1 MLQLYDLAG
10 IYFRAFYAVPSS
22 MTGPDGAPVNAI
34 RGTLDILARVITDAR
49 PTRGVACLD
58 VDWRPAWRVEL
69 VPSYKAHR
77 VAVTDP
83 AVSDAGAG
91 DRPARDVD
99 VTAAGRRGG
108 ARSEPSGTGTPVGDP
123 LGTELGSTVGADPGT
138 IAESVPDELTPQIPV
153 LLNVL
158 RAIGIPLAGAH
169 GCEADDVIGTLAA
182 RESVD
187 PVEVVSGDRDLFQL
201 VRTEPVPVTVR
212 YIGAG
217 MSKVQLMNEAALRD
231 KYGVDGPGY
240 AAMATLR
247 GDPSDGLP
255 GVAGVGE
262 KTAGDLIGRYGSVA
276 GLLAAAGDPASVIA
290 PGVRRKLAAAADYLP
305 AAVRVVAVRTDA
317 DLGRWPAG
325 GGDQLP
331 VEPVDADALDA
342 LVRQHGLGGSVDRL
356 LSALGR
362 G

>member
-34 RGTLDILARVITDAR
+34 RGSLDILARVVADGT

-77 VAVTDP
+77 VAVPEGT
-83 AVSDAGAG
+83 VSD
-91 DRPARDVD
+91 
-99 VTAAGRRGG
+99 T
-108 ARSEPSGTGTPVGDP
+108 GDP
-123 LGTELGSTVGADPGT
+123 LGAVLGSAVGADEGDL
-138 IAESVPDELTPQIPV
+138 AEAVPDELSPQVPV
-153 LLNVL
+153 LLDVL
-158 RAIGIPLAGAH
+158 RAIGIPLAGGH
-169 GCEADDVIGTLAA
+169 GCEADDVIGTLVA
-182 RESVD
+182 RESTD

-201 VRTEPVPVTVR
+201 VRTSPTPVTVR

-217 MSKVQLMNEAALRD
+217 MSKVQLMDDAALRD
-231 KYGVDGPGY
+231 RYGVDGAGY

-262 KTAGDLIGRYGSVA
+262 KTAADLIGRFGSVA
-276 GLLAAAGDPASVIA
+276 ALLEAAGDPTSDLT
-290 PGVRRKLAAAADYLP
+290 PGVRRKLTAAADYLP
-305 AAVRVVAVRTDA
+305 AAVQVVAVRMDA
-317 DLGRWPAG
+317 DLRTEPAD
-325 GGDQLP
+325 GDVLP
-331 VEPVDADALDA
+331 REPVDPDGLDA
-342 LVRQHGLGGSVDRL
+342 LTRRHGLGGSVDRL
-356 LSALGR
+356 VAALAQR
-362 G
+362 